1 MNTPK
6 EPDPRDA
13 MFATADIERDLGR
26 HAGNS
31 SVIVLVIAA
40 AKLVQQI
47 GSVALL
53 ARLIGPDE
61 YGIFAMTMPAVMVAM
76 ALSNF
81 GLPQAIVQRKTI
93 THAQVSALFWINFV
107 FGLAASLAM
116 AALAGPAAAYYNEP
130 LVEPVFQLVSV
141 SILFSVITSQ
151 YLAIMRRR
159 LQNKTAELISFAGDV
174 IGVVVAVIAALVGL
188 SYWALVAQQ
197 IAVPV
202 ATVLFMVLWTHWL
215 PSPPRRQ
222 DFAGASGA
230 VRFGGYLAGA
240 AVLTRLTEY
249 LGTVITGRMFDAGAT
264 GLFYRVRNLAGLP
277 PKRVMTPLS
286 GVFVPT
292 MSRLQDKPEELQAMF
307 QRLISRSNLIL
318 LPQAVLVAAGAEPI
332 VSVLLGRDWT
342 GAAPLLLWMSIFT
355 FREAGGTGLQYA
367 MIACGKGR
375 ELFFYGIVRI
385 LIVAVAMAVA
395 ARYGLTAMTAA
406 YTLTELFVTLP
417 LMVLLADRVT
427 PIKAR
432 VFARACLGDMIM
444 AGVLAL
450 GLILVV
456 NPLFAHRSGLVHL
469 AALTAV
475 VTVAYGLRIG
485 LSASLRRDVLR
496 IIEKILNRFR
506 RKRRGGKT

>member
-1 MNTPK
+1 MNSPK
-6 EPDPRDA
+6 DPDPRDA
-13 MFATADIERDLGR
+13 MFATADIERNLGR

-47 GSVALL
+47 GSVAIL

-61 YGIFAMTMPAVMVAM
+61 YGIFAMTMPAVIVAM
-76 ALSNF
+76 SLSNF

-107 FGLAASLAM
+107 FGLVASIAM
-116 AALAGPAAAYYNEP
+116 AALAGPAAAYYNEA
-130 LVEPVFQLVSV
+130 LVKPVFELVSV
-141 SILFSVITSQ
+141 SILFSVMTSQ

-159 LQNKTAELISFAGDV
+159 LQNKTAELLSFAGD
-174 IGVVVAVIAALVGL
+174 IFGVVVAVIAALFGL

-197 IAVPV
+197 IAMPA
-202 ATVLFMVLWTHWL
+202 ATVLFMILWTHWL
-215 PSPPRRQ
+215 PSPPRKE
-222 DFAGASGA
+222 DFTGASEA

-240 AVLTRLTEY
+240 AVLMRLTEY
-249 LGTVITGRMFDAGAT
+249 LGTVITGRMFDAAAT

-277 PKRVMTPLS
+277 PKKVMIPLS

-307 QRLISRSNLIL
+307 QRLISRSSLIL

-332 VSVLLGRDWT
+332 VSVLLGANWA

-367 MIACGKGR
+367 MVACGKSK
-375 ELFFYGIVRI
+375 EMFFYGIVRM
-385 LIVAVAMAVA
+385 LLVGAAMAVA

-406 YTLTELFVTLP
+406 YTLCELFVTLP
-417 LMVLLADRVT
+417 LMVLVTDRVT
-427 PIKAR
+427 PIKAW
-432 VFARACLGDMIM
+432 VFARACLGDMVM
-444 AGVLAL
+444 AGALAL
-450 GLILVV
+450 GLILFV
-456 NPLFAHRSGLVHL
+456 NPLLAHQSGVGQLAVL
-469 AALTAV
+469 AAIV
-475 VTVAYGLRIG
+475 FVAYALRIG
-485 LSASLRRDVLR
+485 LSESLRRDVLR
-496 IIEKILNRFR
+496 IVEKLTGRFR
-506 RKRRGGKT
+506 RNRGGRKG